1 MFVICLAR
9 YLTLSRKSLFQMR
22 RLLSGERELADS
34 IDLMEKCLV
43 QTDSDFINS
52 LIQEHRNGIVK
63 VFGGLDDEKQCI

>member
-1 MFVICLAR
+1 
-9 YLTLSRKSLFQMR
+9 MR